1 LQIILYFLLD
11 NSSNLPPLQD
21 DREEFQLQ
29 TEDILRER
37 FKLKK
42 LLDGNSEIH
51 LLPWI
56 WSRYFKSTRR
66 DKIYFIASQQV
77 QHSLFAF
84 IPITSDFILLETR
97 KMFSVFIFVALL
109 KYRVPKQFYDDLVN
123 SSCFI
128 ICFNYCILFSN
139 YISNC
144 LLSSLSTY
152 YFQWFRGLL
161 MPFSTKSFNIP
172 WLWST

>member
-1 LQIILYFLLD
+1 
-11 NSSNLPPLQD
+11 
-21 DREEFQLQ
+21 
-29 TEDILRER
+29 
-37 FKLKK
+37 
-42 LLDGNSEIH
+42 
-51 LLPWI
+51 
-56 WSRYFKSTRR
+56 
-66 DKIYFIASQQV
+66 
-77 QHSLFAF
+77 
-84 IPITSDFILLETR
+84 
-97 KMFSVFIFVALL
+97 MFSVFIFVALL

-152 YFQWFRGLL
+152 YFHWFRGLL

-172 WLWST
+172 